1 MVHRGSSTC
10 DHALRRVLVSRIFTA
25 ISDNQ
30 GLAAAAVGFATA
42 LIALL
47 VQLGVRIT
55 PEQTAAVLAFV
66 TTLFA
71 LVGIVAKVA
80 TVPKTPSST
89 SPSILQVPPAGTVLV
104 TTAAA
109 AAPGPVPA
117 DAIIAA
123 PNVNPPQP

>member
-1 MVHRGSSTC
+1 
-10 DHALRRVLVSRIFTA
+10 VSRIFTA
-25 ISDNQ
+25 ISDNP